1 MKRAAGSQAE
11 PAKRM
16 LEVSHAPVGMSLSR
30 PTVAATPAAA
40 RRGGDEIQ
48 GHPSSR
54 LKFSRSFTHFS
65 VEEKPNK

>member
-11 PAKRM
+11 PAEKM
-16 LEVSHAPVGMSLSR
+16 LDVSHTRVGMSLRR
-30 PTVAATPAAA
+30 PAVAATPAAA

>member
-11 PAKRM
+11 PAEKM
-16 LEVSHAPVGMSLSR
+16 LDVSHTRVGMSLSR
-30 PTVAATPAAA
+30 PTVAATPAVA